1 MDDCVPLD
9 YVVLNNVLYV
19 AHIVSQY
26 RIYNPKVWMELGHSL
41 AGNDLFYRSK
51 RMKNRLKEE
60 EEEEAVSP
68 ENNKLWWTTAASRG
82 SP

>member
-1 MDDCVPLD
+1 
-9 YVVLNNVLYV
+9 
-19 AHIVSQY
+19 
-26 RIYNPKVWMELGHSL
+26 MELGHSL

-60 EEEEAVSP
+60 EEEAVSP

>member
-1 MDDCVPLD
+1 
-9 YVVLNNVLYV
+9 
-19 AHIVSQY
+19 
-26 RIYNPKVWMELGHSL
+26 MELGHSL